1 MELIKMGQLVAK
13 RRSDLQMKQE
23 DLAEL
28 ARVTIKTIY
37 QLESGKGNPSF
48 STLNKILSVLGLEI
62 YVDIKRV
69 VE

>member
-1 MELIKMGQLVAK
+1 MELIKMGELVAK

-28 ARVTIKTIY
+28 ASVTIKTIY

-48 STLNKILSVLGLEI
+48 STLNKILAVLGLEI